1 MRDSAIN
8 LLRRSGSRCLF
19 TLALA
24 MSLIANASQV
34 QAQDLFGFFRL
45 LFQPTVRAPV
55 SPSYHYRAPL
65 RRPRLVQADQ
75 PSSKPPLKPK
85 PLGEIANPFPELLA
99 DSTLRRGDFVMF
111 PDGLRVFRGQSGTH
125 TLADFEPVS
134 GDLKGLHPVTRK
146 LVAGLRPGWI
156 GAWAADGYIE
166 RRAARRRKRRRH
178 NRQRNAA
185 T

>member
-19 TLALA
+19 TLALV

-134 GDLKGLHPVTRK
+134 GRPQRSSPGHAEARCGL
-146 LVAGLRPGWI
+146 ASGLDWGMGCRR
-156 GAWAADGYIE
+156 YIE